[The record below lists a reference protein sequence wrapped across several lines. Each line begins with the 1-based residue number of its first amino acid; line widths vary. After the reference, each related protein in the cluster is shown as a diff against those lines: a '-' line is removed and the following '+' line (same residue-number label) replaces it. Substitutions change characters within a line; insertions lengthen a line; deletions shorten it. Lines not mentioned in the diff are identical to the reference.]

1 MPSTSAPVSARTR
14 LVERPAQARATLGD
28 APFRLANALQQH
40 PLFEDDRIKRLLRA
54 MPREKVEIR
63 RVEFD
68 GAQDGGY
75 RRGPRLDVDPVAAFD
90 GLATQ
95 PTWMLLHDS
104 WKHDEDVASLLREYV
119 ADLAESFDAV
129 SIEFLERD
137 HFVFPLRPRE
147 PLTIT
152 FGFYSP
158 SISFCYPGGEGP
170 LGSPAGS

>member
-1 MPSTSAPVSARTR
+1 
-14 LVERPAQARATLGD
+14 
-28 APFRLANALQQH
+28 
-40 PLFEDDRIKRLLRA
+40 EDDRIKRLLRA

-119 ADLAESFDAV
+119 ADLAESFVELRAPLSDLGCWMFLSSGRSVVHFHADDDQSFLNQVRGGKTVFVYPRAV
-129 SIEFLERD
+129 L
-137 HFVFPLRPRE
+137 PE
-147 PLTIT
+147 PVVEQLV
-152 FGFYSP
+152 
-158 SISFCYPGGEGP
+158 
-170 LGSPAGS
+170 